1 MQDTDLFQ
9 QKALLNV
16 RCPPEVLLVQRKG
29 HLLKILVAVVFVVV
43 LASLLLLKIL
53 VIGVAIVIVVIKAS
67 LLRLLLLQPQKTRLV
82 VFMPTV

>member
-16 RCPPEVLLVQRKG
+16 GCPPEVLLVQRKG
-29 HLLKILVAVVFVVV
+29 HLLKILVAVV

-67 LLRLLLLQPQKTRLV
+67 LLRLFLLQPQKTRLV

>member
-16 RCPPEVLLVQRKG
+16 GCPPEVLLVQRKG

-67 LLRLLLLQPQKTRLV
+67 LLRLLLL
-82 VFMPTV
+82 